1 LAERADATRPNAA
14 EEASGESGRR
24 NEALYKG
31 ITAIA
36 AVSVIAVVAAMAVIM
51 VVMVTGGTAGGG
63 MMNGGMNGDMMGG
76 MMGGG
81 SDPSGEA
88 AVEGVTQVRLENI
101 AFSPANI
108 VIEAGTTVTWT
119 NYDSARHTVT
129 SDEGDEFASPTF
141 GRNGTFSY
149 TFDVPGE
156 YYYHC
161 EPHPNMKGLVTV
173 RPG

>member
-1 LAERADATRPNAA
+1 M
-14 EEASGESGRR
+14 G
-24 NEALYKG
+24 KG
-31 ITAIA
+31 VT
-36 AVSVIAVVAAMAVIM
+36 VSLGVVAAIAVIAIVVFMAVMMI
-51 VVMVTGGTAGGG
+51 VMMGTGMGGGG
-63 MMNGGMNGDMMGG
+63 MMSG

-81 SDPSGEA
+81 SDPSDET

-108 VIEAGTTVTWT
+108 VVDAGTTVTWT
-119 NYDSARHTVT
+119 NYDSASHTVT
-129 SDEGDEFASPTF
+129 SDSGDELESPLF
-141 GRNGTFSY
+141 GQNDTFSR

-161 EPHPNMKGLVTV
+161 EPHPWMEGLVTV

>member
-1 LAERADATRPNAA
+1 LE
-14 EEASGESGRR
+14 
-24 NEALYKG
+24 KG
-31 ITAIA
+31 IAG
-36 AVSVIAVVAAMAVIM
+36 VFAVVAAIVGITVVVGMAVMM
-51 VVMVTGGTAGGG
+51 VVMVGGVSVGGG
-63 MMNGGMNGDMMGG
+63 MMDGGMMGG
-76 MMGGG
+76 MMGGGG

-88 AVEGVTQVRLENI
+88 AVEGATQVRLDDI

-108 VIEAGTTVTWT
+108 VVDAGTTVTWT

-129 SDEGDEFASPTF
+129 SDDGGELASPLF
-141 GRNGTFSY
+141 GKNGTYSH

-161 EPHPNMKGLVTV
+161 EPHPSMKGLVTV

>member
-1 LAERADATRPNAA
+1 MD
-14 EEASGESGRR
+14 
-24 NEALYKG
+24 KG
-31 ITAIA
+31 IAAIVA
-36 AVSVIAVVAAMAVIM
+36 IAVVAAVASMSVIM
-51 VVMVTGGTAGGG
+51 VVMVGGGLDGG
-63 MMNGGMNGDMMGG
+63 MMDGGMMDG

-108 VIEAGTTVTWT
+108 VVEAGTTVTWT

-129 SDEGDEFASPTF
+129 SDDRGELASPLF
-141 GRNGTFSY
+141 GRDGTFSH
-149 TFDVPGE
+149 TFDLPGE

-173 RPG
+173 RPE

>member
-1 LAERADATRPNAA
+1 LD
-14 EEASGESGRR
+14 
-24 NEALYKG
+24 KG
-31 ITAIA
+31 IAAI
-36 AVSVIAVVAAMAVIM
+36 VSIVVVAAVASMAVIM
-51 VVMVTGGTAGGG
+51 VVMVGGGLDGG
-63 MMNGGMNGDMMGG
+63 MMDGG

-108 VIEAGTTVTWT
+108 VVEAGTTVTWT

-129 SDEGDEFASPTF
+129 SDDGSELVSPLF
-141 GRNGTFSY
+141 GRDGTFSH
-149 TFDVPGE
+149 TFDLPGE

-161 EPHPNMKGLVTV
+161 EPHPSMQGLVTV
-173 RPG
+173 RLE